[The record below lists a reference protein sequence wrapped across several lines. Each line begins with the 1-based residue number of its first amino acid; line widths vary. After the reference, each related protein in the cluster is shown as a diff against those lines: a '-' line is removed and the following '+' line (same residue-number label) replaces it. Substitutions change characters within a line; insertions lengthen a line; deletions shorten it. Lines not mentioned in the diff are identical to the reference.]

1 MCIAVP
7 GNLKSI
13 AGESPFNRLG
23 QVDFGGVERE
33 VNLVYVPEA
42 KVGDWVLVHTGFAI
56 GLIDEDEAKKVFE
69 DLEAMA
75 GFEESE
81 TE

>member
-13 AGESPFNRLG
+13 SGEAPFNRIG

-33 VNLVYVPEA
+33 INLVYVPEA
-42 KVGDWVLVHTGFAI
+42 KIGDWVLVHTGFAI
-56 GLIDEDEAKKVFE
+56 GIIDEDEAKKVFE
-69 DLEAMA
+69 DLEAIA

-81 TE
+81 SE